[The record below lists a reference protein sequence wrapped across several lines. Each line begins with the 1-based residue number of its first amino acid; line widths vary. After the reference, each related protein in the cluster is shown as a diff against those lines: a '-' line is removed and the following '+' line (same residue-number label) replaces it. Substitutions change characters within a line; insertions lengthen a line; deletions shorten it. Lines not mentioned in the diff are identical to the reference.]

1 MKRVK
6 SVSMDRNKTDLNV
19 LEDYRVCINYYDD
32 STSTRIFSKIERL
45 ELCGGDNKFKNK
57 IISDIILPTRDKMQ
71 EVTNIEFE
79 ECIFMNALDLN
90 FFVLNAKVRFEK
102 CIFLKDFSIFGY
114 FKKVVSF
121 TESTFID
128 SKVSFQE
135 CEFEHFVF
143 NLVTLNT
150 CNVDFQ
156 ETKFYGNNIY
166 FDNIDLNKSNLY
178 FTNTFFPKNADLLDL
193 LGVNSD
199 KESKIF
205 FIMVDFKFGEIRVFD
220 SNISR
225 LEFIDCTFE
234 CNRFDFNFSCKTL
247 IMQDCKNFRILTL
260 YNLKDIENL
269 NIYNFVNTGKVLINQ
284 DPDYFIDAINTK
296 KEIIYKGGGVYETPS
311 YEECRNQLFLLQ
323 SFYDLSQDHCIENI
337 KNSIEVLDKME
348 KLKNEP
354 DKGMRIFLSYSWAD
368 DELANSIDE
377 IFMHNGITLIRDRRE
392 LRYKSSIKEFMK
404 QIRREDFAL
413 IIISDNYLKSA
424 SCMYEVGEFI
434 KDESY
439 KERILPIV
447 KNDAKI
453 FKAID
458 RNQYLLYWQ
467 EQYNKLKKESK
478 DLDELN
484 RVDTIKELLRYER
497 IQRDLPD
504 FLSDISDMNLITC
517 ENSISDFDFDKIKV
531 LLFGD
536 L

>member
-6 SVSMDRNKTDLNV
+6 SVSMDRNKTDSNV
-19 LEDYRVCINYYDD
+19 LEDYNVCINYYDD
-32 STSTRIFSKIERL
+32 STNTRSFSKIEKL
-45 ELCGGDNKFKNK
+45 ELCDGNNKFKNRV
-57 IISDIILPTRDKMQ
+57 INDIILPARDKMQ
-71 EVTNIEFE
+71 ELTSIEFE
-79 ECIFMNALDLN
+79 ECIFISPLDLN
-90 FFVLNAKVRFEK
+90 FYVLNAEVKFKK
-102 CIFLKDFSIFGY
+102 CIFLKDFSILGY
-114 FKKVVSF
+114 FKKTVSF
-121 TESTFID
+121 SESTFID
-128 SKVSFQE
+128 SKVNFQE
-135 CEFEHFVF
+135 CEFDHFEF
-143 NLVTLNT
+143 DLITLNT
-150 CNVDFQ
+150 CNVNFQ
-156 ETKFYGNNIY
+156 ETTLYSNNIY
-166 FDNIDLNKSNLY
+166 LSNMDLNNSNLY

-193 LGVNSD
+193 LGTNSD
-199 KESKIF
+199 KESRIF
-205 FIMVDFKFGEIRVFD
+205 FTMV
-220 SNISR
+220 
-225 LEFIDCTFE
+225 
-234 CNRFDFNFSCKTL
+234 DFNFSCKTL

-269 NIYNFVNTGKVLINQ
+269 NIYNFVNTGRVLINQ
-284 DPDYFIDAINTK
+284 DPDYFIGAINTK
-296 KEIIYKGGGVYETPS
+296 KNIIWKGRNMFEAPS
-311 YEECRNQLFLLQ
+311 YQECRNQLFVLQ
-323 SFYDLSQDHCIENI
+323 SFYDLSQDHYIKSI

-348 KLKNEP
+348 KIKNEP

-377 IFMHNGITLIRDRRE
+377 IFMHNGITLVRDRRE

-404 QIRREDFAL
+404 QIRKEDFAL
-413 IIISDNYLKSA
+413 ILISDNYLKSA
-424 SCMYEVGEFI
+424 SCMYEVAEFI

-467 EQYNKLKKESK
+467 EQYKKLKIESE

-484 RVDTIKELLRYER
+484 KVDTIKELLRYEK

-517 ENSISDFDFDKIKV
+517 ENSISNFDFDKIKV
-531 LLFGD
+531 LLFDG

>member
-6 SVSMDRNKTDLNV
+6 SVSMDRNKTDSNV
-19 LEDYRVCINYYDD
+19 LEDYNVCINYYDD
-32 STSTRIFSKIERL
+32 STNTRSFSKIEKL
-45 ELCGGDNKFKNK
+45 ELCDGNNKFKNRV
-57 IISDIILPTRDKMQ
+57 INDIILPARDKMQ
-71 EVTNIEFE
+71 ELTSIEFE
-79 ECIFMNALDLN
+79 ECIFISPLDLN
-90 FFVLNAKVRFEK
+90 FFVLNAEVKFKK
-102 CIFLKDFSIFGY
+102 CIFLKDFSILGY
-114 FKKVVSF
+114 FKKTVSF
-121 TESTFID
+121 SESTFID
-128 SKVSFQE
+128 SKVNFQE
-135 CEFEHFVF
+135 CEFDHFVF
-143 NLVTLNT
+143 DLITLNT
-150 CNVDFQ
+150 CNVNFQ
-156 ETKFYGNNIY
+156 ETTFYSNNIY
-166 FDNIDLNKSNLY
+166 LSNMALNNSNLY

-193 LGVNSD
+193 LGTNSD
-199 KESKIF
+199 KESRIF
-205 FIMVDFKFGEIRVFD
+205 FTMVDFNFGEIRLFQSD
-220 SNISR
+220 ISR
-225 LEFIDCTFE
+225 LEFVDCTFE

-269 NIYNFVNTGKVLINQ
+269 NIYNFVNTGRVLINQ
-284 DPDYFIDAINTK
+284 DPDYFIGAINTK
-296 KEIIYKGGGVYETPS
+296 KNIIWKGRNMFEAPS
-311 YEECRNQLFLLQ
+311 YQECRNQLFVLQ
-323 SFYDLSQDHCIENI
+323 SFYDLSQDYYIKSI

-348 KLKNEP
+348 KIKNEP

-377 IFMHNGITLIRDRRE
+377 IFMHNGITLVRDRRE

-404 QIRREDFAL
+404 QIRKEDFAL
-413 IIISDNYLKSA
+413 ILISDNYLKSA
-424 SCMYEVGEFI
+424 SCMYEVAEFI

-467 EQYNKLKKESK
+467 EQYKKLKIESE

-484 RVDTIKELLRYER
+484 KVDTIKELLRYEK

-517 ENSISDFDFDKIKV
+517 ENSISNFDFDKIKV
-531 LLFGD
+531 LLFDG